1 MAYTAVKLADV
12 QKAINVVKTAQ
23 INYDNA
29 VKNSKKD
36 STFGTAATNALTK
49 LEKAQKDF
57 EKETF
62 VTPAIKAQAAARD
75 KAYNYMISEG
85 WRNTGDVKRWYDIM
99 MNPNTSPAAA
109 KTAEINWGKAVEKAS
124 KDAETNFNNLDK
136 AYNTSYGKA
145 KNDAWYKIDGVDAKG
160 NPNKQSLQYI
170 YNTAQ
175 DKWQQQID
183 SVQPFLDARNDA
195 LGGVTG
201 YIDTIRGS
209 LGDVTKLADAKQV
222 QTLLNQIQTSVKNTK
237 LDDLI
242 KPITSMISQ
251 IDPLKMSAIPTVN
264 IQGANPDVFSNIDP
278 NTKLPI
284 LDQGGLDAVLDRYKS
299 NKIDTQQYRD
309 NWNKFGWNVK
319 SDASTAMR
327 GPAVVGLDM
336 GTISAGIS
344 GGARGIVKAG
354 TNQAASD
361 ADFKKAADQLGINI
375 NDYYATKETTGAYGT
390 KSTAKVLDKQS
401 LYNDI
406 ADRTK
411 DFYMVANSIDG
422 NKHAALLFRADGS
435 GNLVP
440 VTNEQGAPLAN
451 YYNAT
456 RNVTGETWYGDLLP
470 IAAIAA
476 SLAMPGLTS
485 ALAGKIGAATGLG
498 TAGIGGAISS
508 TLAGAVTNAGLAALT
523 GGNIQQAALMGG
535 AGALAQVKAADIAN
549 TALGNVENVKAVAKL
564 AGISLDQAQQT
575 IAQGITTGLASAAIA
590 PNNIGEN
597 ILANVAGNFTSAQA
611 QNAVAEYMKDS
622 GALPFMLDAAGNV
635 AKVGSEALVRGED
648 LYSALQAA
656 GPSIAASGL
665 KAQSSDT
672 SPKQTTAGLPV
683 DQVMAMG
690 DMGPDY
696 SSITGQAGAGAL
708 SGFGSGATTPT
719 DWKLATPLPGYAT
732 GKYGYEDIQRQAALG
747 ALGSIDGSSIVTKPV
762 DPRTLEEVEVIGQR
776 EIDTPLWRYTP
787 SESMP
792 SEERDTPEF
801 EEYVKASQEFP
812 LTEYTPEALA
822 GIGNIRTAATG
833 LSGAGSLGL
842 LSTPTLSG
850 ATPQQPTPT
859 MLQTKMPQTA
869 YDQLLQLQQL
879 YPGLANVDRELLDVI
894 SSRLP
899 DQSYYTYGA
908 QQQQSPL
915 DMYTQYLK
923 QEGAQQPQSEQQ
935 VGLGPVETEKTSFI
949 RPDEF
954 SFDAARMAGL
964 QRSDRAQPFMFRS
977 GGDVHIPQFITGK
990 TGYYVEGEGDGQS
1003 DSIPAMLADG
1013 EYVFDADTVAALG
1026 NGSNKAGARMLDEMR
1041 ENIRKHKRS
1050 ASHKKIPPAAKS
1062 PLEYLKG

>member
-12 QKAINVVKTAQ
+12 QKAIA
-23 INYDNA
+23 A
-29 VKNSKKD
+29 V
-36 STFGTAATNALTK
+36 TAANKKYTDAQASSKTSQTAVNNAQKALDAAQVKLDKLRAVFDDGSYLSKNTAYQNAL
-49 LEKAQKDF
+49 KAITTA
-57 EKETF
+57 E
-62 VTPAIKAQAAARD
+62 AARD
-75 KAYNYMISEG
+75 KAYNSMFDSDY
-85 WRNTGDVKRWYDIM
+85 KK
-99 MNPNTSPAAA
+99 A
-109 KTAEINWGKAVEKAS
+109 KAGEVAYGKAVTAV
-124 KDAETNFNNLDK
+124 DK
-136 AYNTSYGKA
+136 AYATLDTARANAEKA
-145 KNDAWYKIDGVDAKG
+145 YQNSTIKPAQTAFDTA
-160 NPNKQSLQYI
+160 NKTFE
-170 YNTAQ
+170 TAQ
-175 DKWQQQID
+175 AKYQSIVD
-183 SVQPFLDARNDA
+183 SIQPYLDQRNEA
-195 LGGVTG
+195 ISNVSS
-201 YIDTIRGS
+201 YVDTIRNS
-209 LGDVTKLADAKQV
+209 LGDVTKMADAKQV
-222 QTLLNQIQTSVKNTK
+222 QTLLGQIQTAVKNTK
-237 LDDLI
+237 LQDLI
-242 KPITSMISQ
+242 TPVVGMASQ

-327 GPAVVGLDM
+327 GPAIVGLDM
-336 GTISAGIS
+336 GNI
-344 GGARGIVKAG
+344 GGGGLGASSQRGIVKAG
-354 TNQAASD
+354 TNQAATD
-361 ADFKKAADQLGINI
+361 TDFKKAAEQLGIDVNQ
-375 NDYYATKETTGAYGT
+375 YYVGK
-390 KSTAKVLDKQS
+390 KLDQQS
-401 LYNDI
+401 LYNEI

-440 VTNEQGAPLAN
+440 VTNDQGAPLAN

-476 SLAMPGLTS
+476 SFALPGLTS
-485 ALAGKIGAATGLG
+485 ALAGQIGAATGLG

-597 ILANVAGNFTSAQA
+597 ILANVAGNFASAQA
-611 QNAVAEYMKDS
+611 QNAVTKYMGES

-648 LYSALQAA
+648 LYKALQAA

-665 KAQSSDT
+665 KAQSADT

-708 SGFGSGATTPT
+708 SGFGAGATTPAN
-719 DWKLATPLPGYAT
+719 WQLATPLPGYAT

-747 ALGSIDGSSIVTKPV
+747 ALGSIDGSSIVTRPV

-776 EIDTPLWRYTP
+776 EIETQPWRYL
-787 SESMP
+787 P
-792 SEERDTPEF
+792 SEEQDTPEF
-801 EEYVKASQEFP
+801 DEYAKASQEFP

-879 YPGLANVDRELLDVI
+879 YPGLANVDRGLLDVI

-923 QEGAQQPQSEQQ
+923 QEGAQQPQPEQQ

-964 QRSDRAQPFMFRS
+964 QRSDRAEPFMFRS

-1026 NGSNKAGARMLDEMR
+1026 NGSNKAGAKMLDEMR

>member
-12 QKAINVVKTAQ
+12 QKAIN
-23 INYDNA
+23 A
-29 VKNSKKD
+29 V
-36 STFGTAATNALTK
+36 TAANKKYTDAQASSKTSQTAVTNAQ
-49 LEKAQKDF
+49 KALD
-57 EKETF
+57 
-62 VTPAIKAQAAARD
+62 AAQAKLDKLTDALNDGSYLSKNAAYQNALKAITTAEAARD
-75 KAYNYMISEG
+75 KAYNSMFDSDY
-85 WRNTGDVKRWYDIM
+85 KK
-99 MNPNTSPAAA
+99 A
-109 KTAEINWGKAVEKAS
+109 KAGEVAYGKAVTAV
-124 KDAETNFNNLDK
+124 DK
-136 AYNTSYGKA
+136 AYATLDTARANAEKA
-145 KNDAWYKIDGVDAKG
+145 YQNSTIKPAQTA
-160 NPNKQSLQYI
+160 L
-170 YNTAQ
+170 NTANKTFDTAQ
-175 DKWQQQID
+175 TKYQSIVD
-183 SVQPFLDARNDA
+183 SIQPYLDQRNEA
-195 LGGVTG
+195 ISNVSS
-201 YIDTIRGS
+201 YVDTIRNS
-209 LGDVTKLADAKQV
+209 LGDVTKMADAKQV
-222 QTLLNQIQTSVKNTK
+222 QTLLGQIQTAVKNTK
-237 LDDLI
+237 LQDLI
-242 KPITSMISQ
+242 TPVVGMASQ

-264 IQGANPDVFSNIDP
+264 IQGANPDAFSNIDP

-299 NKIDTQQYRD
+299 NKIDEQQYRD

-327 GPAVVGLDM
+327 GPAIVGLDM
-336 GTISAGIS
+336 GTVSAGMS

-361 ADFKKAADQLGINI
+361 ADFKKAAEQVGLNV
-375 NDYYATKETTGAYGT
+375 NDYYTTQEFSGAYGT
-390 KSTAKVLDKQS
+390 KSTQKVLDKQS

-440 VTNEQGAPLAN
+440 VTNEQGAPMAN

-470 IAAIAA
+470 IAAIGL
-476 SLAMPGLTS
+476 SFAMPGLTG

-498 TAGIGGAISS
+498 AAASGA
-508 TLAGAVTNAGLAALT
+508 LAGAVTNAGLAALT
-523 GGNIQQAALMGG
+523 GGNIGQAALMGG
-535 AGALAQVKAADIAN
+535 AGALAQVKSADIAN
-549 TALGNVENVKAVAKL
+549 TALGGVENVKKVADF
-564 AGISLDQAQQT
+564 AGVSLGQAQQT
-575 IAQGITTGLASAAIA
+575 IAQGISTGLASAAIA
-590 PNNIGEN
+590 PEKLGEN
-597 ILANVAGNFTSAQA
+597 ILANVAGNFASAQA
-611 QNAVAEYMKDS
+611 QNAVTKYMGES
-622 GALPFMLDAAGNV
+622 GALPFMVDAAGNV
-635 AKVGSEALVRGED
+635 AQVGSEALVRGED
-648 LYSALQAA
+648 LYTALQAA
-656 GPSIAASGL
+656 APSIAASGL
-665 KAQSSDT
+665 KAQQADT
-672 SPKQTTAGLPV
+672 PSTTQKTAGLPV

-708 SGFGSGATTPT
+708 SGFGTGAATPT
-719 DWKLATPLPGYAT
+719 DWKLTTPLPGYAT
-732 GKYGYEDIQRQAALG
+732 GQYGYEDIQRQAALG
-747 ALGSIDGSSIVTKPV
+747 ALGSIDGSSIVTRPV

-776 EIDTPLWRYTP
+776 EIEMQPWRYL
-787 SESMP
+787 P
-792 SEERDTPEF
+792 SEEQDTPEF
-801 EEYVKASQEFP
+801 DEYTKASQEFP

-822 GIGNIRTAATG
+822 GMGNIRTAATG
-833 LSGAGSLGL
+833 TSGAGSLGL

-850 ATPQQPTPT
+850 ATPQAPTPT

-869 YDQLLQLQQL
+869 YDQLLELQQL
-879 YPGLANVDRELLDVI
+879 YPGLADVDRGLLDVI

-915 DMYTQYLK
+915 DMYTQFLK
-923 QEGAQQPQSEQQ
+923 QEDGMQQPQQQ
-935 VGLGPVETEKTSFI
+935 VGLGPTEMEKTSLI

-964 QRSDRAQPFMFRS
+964 QRSDRAEPFMFRS
-977 GGDVHIPQFITGK
+977 GGDVHVPQFITGK

-1026 NGSNKAGARMLDEMR
+1026 NGSNKAGAKMLDKMR
-1041 ENIRKHKRS
+1041 ENIRKHKRG